1 MASSHTPDVP
11 PAADE
16 VARSNTRKELV
27 EAEILQHA
35 VRLFA
40 ERGFAGTSL
49 QDVASAAGL
58 TRPALY
64 HYVNSKDDL
73 LERLVHQVTDD
84 AADRLQA
91 IVADEALSPSDQLR
105 ELVKVVTKRQLA
117 DPERFQLLIRSE
129 AELPEA
135 LASTYLQ
142 GRRRVLDAFV
152 AVIERG
158 IAAEEFRNVD
168 VRTAAFGVI
177 GTCNWTAWWH
187 HPGDGPSADAIAE
200 QYADFAVAG
209 LAANERRAGD
219 EVGLRRALSLL
230 REDLARLER
239 EIETVEPTP

>member
-1 MASSHTPDVP
+1 MPGESG
-11 PAADE
+11 
-16 VARSNTRKELV
+16 RSGTRKELV

-64 HYVNSKDDL
+64 YYVTSKDDL
-73 LERLVHQVTDD
+73 LERLVHQVIDD
-84 AADRLQA
+84 AADRLHA
-91 IVADEALSPSDQLR
+91 IVADETLSPSDQLR
-105 ELVKVVTKRQLA
+105 ELVKAFARRQLA
-117 DPERFQLLIRSE
+117 DPKRFQLLIRSE

-135 LASTYLQ
+135 LASIYLR

-152 AVIERG
+152 AVIRRG
-158 IAAEEFRNVD
+158 VATEEFRNVD

-177 GTCNWTAWWH
+177 GTCNWIAWWY
-187 HPGDGPSADAIAE
+187 HPGDGPSEDAIAE

-209 LAANERRAGD
+209 LAANKRRGAQ
-219 EVGLRRALSLL
+219 ETGLRRALSLL
-230 REDLARLER
+230 REDVERFER
-239 EIETVEPTP
+239 EIEAADPTP